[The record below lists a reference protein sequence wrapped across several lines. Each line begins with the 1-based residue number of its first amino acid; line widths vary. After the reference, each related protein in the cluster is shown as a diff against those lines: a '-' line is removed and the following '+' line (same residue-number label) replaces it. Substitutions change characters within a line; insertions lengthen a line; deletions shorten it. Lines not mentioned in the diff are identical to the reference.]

1 MVLNHYESNFVI
13 RIQNKLE
20 ELITEW
26 SGSKLA
32 KTFNIKDMATRV
44 LLYLYKNLKTSLK

>member
-1 MVLNHYESNFVI
+1 MVWNHYESIHVI
-13 RIQNKLE
+13 RIQNNLE

-32 KTFNIKDMATRV
+32 KILHIKDMATSV
-44 LLYLYKNLKTSLK
+44 FLYLYKNLKTSLK

>member
-1 MVLNHYESNFVI
+1 MVWNHYESNHVI
-13 RIQNKLE
+13 KIQNNLE

-32 KTFNIKDMATRV
+32 KTLHTKDMPTRV
-44 LLYLYKNLKTSLK
+44 